1 MSPRDPGTD
10 AAADGAVRGD
20 SLRCECGGRRA
31 GLSIDPG
38 AGTSSSREGD
48 DVDVAEREARAAAAK
63 EVAEWLREQDVVAVA
78 TTFVDNSGIARVK
91 CVPLDRL
98 AHLAAWGVGISTS
111 FDRFRFDDWIAAD
124 PDGRAP
130 VGDLRI
136 IPDVRRVVPLAAQPG
151 WAWAPGGPLRPG
163 GSRARPVQS
172 PAVAAPGRRAR
183 GRRDHHQGRLRDRV
197 GDQPRA
203 HRRLRRR
210 HPRSR
215 LWHEPRDRR
224 QRLCGRRA
232 PGTGRPGRRRR
243 AVPSR
248 VRTRAARDLGRRG
261 VPGRGRGHLGPGPG
275 DDPRQSGR
283 VTASGRRTPPRSRSP
298 ESATAGT
305 CT

>member
-1 MSPRDPGTD
+1 M
-10 AAADGAVRGD
+10 AARA
-20 SLRCECGGRRA
+20 GRRRGRDHLRRQLRHRPRQVRPA
-31 GLSIDPG
+31 RSPG
-38 AGTSSSREGD
+38 APRSLGRRDLDLVRPVPVRRLDRRRPGRSRAGRRPAHHPRRTSSGSAG
-48 DVDVAEREARAAAAK
+48 RAA
-63 EVAEWLREQDVVAVA
+63 
-78 TTFVDNSGIARVK
+78 
-91 CVPLDRL
+91 
-98 AHLAAWGVGISTS
+98 GVGLGT
-111 FDRFRFDDWIAAD
+111 
-124 PDGRAP
+124 
-130 VGDLRI
+130 
-136 IPDVRRVVPLAAQPG
+136 
-151 WAWAPGGPLRPG
+151 GGPLRPG

-183 GRRDHHQGRLRDRV
+183 GRRDHHQGRPRDRV

-232 PGTGRPGRRRR
+232 PGTVRPGRRRR

-261 VPGRGRGHLGPGPG
+261 VPGRRRGHLGPGP
-275 DDPRQSGR
+275 RRRSAASGR